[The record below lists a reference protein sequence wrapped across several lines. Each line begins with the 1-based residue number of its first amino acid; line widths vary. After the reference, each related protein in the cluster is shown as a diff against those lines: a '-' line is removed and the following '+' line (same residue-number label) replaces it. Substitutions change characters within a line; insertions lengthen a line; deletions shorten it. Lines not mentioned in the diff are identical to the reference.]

1 MKLAN
6 KDDFSYNQVFMQV
19 FPSGLSPWIMVTGAS
34 SGIGEVFVRRF
45 AQMQA
50 NLILVARSTDKLM
63 KLSSDIERS
72 FGVRT
77 LILANDL
84 CSESSPLSIFEEVR
98 KKVIQLYGLVNN
110 AGCGAG
116 GKFVDVSR
124 ERYLNMIDLNV
135 RALVELTHLFL
146 PGMIERKR
154 GFIINV
160 SSTASFLPLPYSSV
174 YSASKAFVTF
184 FSEALWLE
192 TKNTGVRVLNLCPG
206 LTKTDFGITA
216 GMRDFHQDPIAENPQ
231 RVVETA
237 LRALNKNIPTVVS
250 GWHNKL
256 LVLLERFVPHRVL
269 LWASSTVQNSRRIL

>member
-1 MKLAN
+1 MR
-6 KDDFSYNQVFMQV
+6 FV
-19 FPSGLSPWIMVTGAS
+19 PSEESWILITGAS
-34 SGIGEVFVRRF
+34 AGIGEVFAKRF
-45 AQMQA
+45 AEEGN
-50 NLILVARSTDKLM
+50 NLVLVARSSDKLQTLA
-63 KLSSDIERS
+63 KHLENSYQI
-72 FGVRT
+72 RT
-77 LILANDL
+77 LMIQTDLAKD
-84 CSESSPLSIFEEVR
+84 ESPKVIFEE
-98 KKVIQLYGLVNN
+98 INQQGINLYGLINN

-216 GMRDFHQDPIAENPQ
+216 GMRDFHQDPIAENPE

-269 LWASSTVQNSRRIL
+269 LWASSMVQNSRKIL